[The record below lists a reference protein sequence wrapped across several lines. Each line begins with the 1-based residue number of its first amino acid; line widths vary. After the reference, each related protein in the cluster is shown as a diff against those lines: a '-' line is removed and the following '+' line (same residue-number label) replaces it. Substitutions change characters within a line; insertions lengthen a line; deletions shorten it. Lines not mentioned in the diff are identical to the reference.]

1 MFTNNVE
8 PAIAHYHRLISS
20 DLESA
25 EEQLGLLH
33 RLQADRKVTFG
44 GRPLSGSLRPAFLT
58 EPAYQ
63 HVQDTVYLLRQAILN
78 IAEKHFNRADVLEE
92 LGLEEWELAL
102 AAIPTNVIRLSASAR
117 MDAFMT
123 SNSFKFVELNAESP
137 AGLAYVHHLAG
148 IYRELPVF
156 QEFIKHHPVRFVSPL
171 EHLVHG
177 LLRIYHEEFG
187 GEEAMPAVA
196 IVDHLD
202 VPTYNEFLLV
212 RDYLEKHGMACEVSD
227 PRQLECKD
235 GWIYCNGRKIDLLYR
250 RLLMNEFQDIRDECG
265 AFLEGY
271 VAQKTCYLNSFRTKL
286 VHKKAVF
293 SLLTDARYTDHLT
306 IQQIQAIRDHI
317 PWTRRLREQKT
328 SFYGLRI
335 DLSDFVSKNRELF
348 VIKPND
354 EYGGKDVTIG
364 LSASDNDWHA
374 AVERGIA
381 GGYVVQEVVDIHKEP
396 FLMKGTDGWAAVPT
410 IVDLDPY
417 LNGPLMGGCLTR
429 VSTGNLANV
438 TAGGGSLPLFILRY
452 D

>member
-1 MFTNNVE
+1 MFSNNVE
-8 PAIAHYHRLISS
+8 SAIADYHGLISGN
-20 DLESA
+20 LESS
-25 EEQLGLLH
+25 ERQLALLTQ
-33 RLQADRKVTFG
+33 LQIDRKVTFG
-44 GRPLSGSLRPAFLT
+44 GRPLSSSLRPAFLT
-58 EPAYQ
+58 ETAYQ

-78 IAEKHFNRADVLEE
+78 IAERFFNRLDVLEE
-92 LGLEEWELAL
+92 LGLEDWELEL

-123 SNSFKFVELNAESP
+123 ANSFKFVEVNAESP

-156 QEFIKHHPVRFVSPL
+156 QDFNRKHPVRFVSPL

-177 LLRIYHEEFG
+177 LIRIYHEEFG
-187 GEEAMPAVA
+187 GEEVKPTFA

-212 RDYLEKHGMACEVSD
+212 KEYLELHGMPCEVAD
-227 PRQLECKD
+227 PRELECRD

-250 RLLMNEFQDIRDECG
+250 RLLINEFQDMRDECG
-265 AFLEGY
+265 TFLEGY

-286 VHKKAVF
+286 VHKKALF
-293 SLLTDARYTDHLT
+293 SLLTDTRYTEHLT
-306 IQQIQAIRDHI
+306 PQQVQAIRDHV

-335 DLSDFVSKNRELF
+335 ELADFVSKNRELF

-354 EYGGKDVTIG
+354 EYGGKDVTLG
-364 LSASDNDWHA
+364 MHASDSEWHA
-374 AVERGIA
+374 AVSRGID

-396 FLMKGTDGWAAVPT
+396 FLMKGLDGWAEVPT